1 MTRSTAPRPMAMMVY
16 RAASDGL
23 GKGAF
28 FLVTLVA
35 ARQLSQDAFGIFS
48 LGTTVGW
55 IAAVAT
61 DFGIQLHTARAV
73 AQHPGQAARLLGAW
87 GRIRVATATLAIVA
101 VGAGLLV
108 TRTPVPIATAIFLLS
123 LGYIAAAMLEFLYYV
138 FRGLSRSDLESTL
151 TVAQRTGTLCV
162 ALLVLWWRPDV
173 RLLGAAMLLPVA
185 AALWFAL
192 RWARQLVNQRHMD
205 AEALQNRSV
214 VAADAARA
222 VFAIGAGIVLSAL
235 YFRIDVFL
243 VNAWSGPA
251 AVGLYNAVFRLV
263 DALRLFPGAVIA
275 VMLPALFRSGDGRL
289 VTRLT
294 FALGAGTTVA
304 AAVLGAIAPWL
315 VPALYGS
322 SYADAVPAFR
332 ALLFALPLMAVNL
345 ALTHQLLGWQGQR
358 AYACICGGALLFN
371 LALNGFLIPRLGILG
386 AAWTTVWTEAFVT
399 VGCVVALFATGTR
412 ALPLSERTAF

>member
-1 MTRSTAPRPMAMMVY
+1 M
-16 RAASDGL
+16 
-23 GKGAF
+23 
-28 FLVTLVA
+28 
-35 ARQLSQDAFGIFS
+35 
-48 LGTTVGW
+48 
-55 IAAVAT
+55 
-61 DFGIQLHTARAV
+61 
-73 AQHPGQAARLLGAW
+73 
-87 GRIRVATATLAIVA
+87 ATAVLAILA

-123 LGYIAAAMLEFLYYV
+123 LGYIAAALLEFLYYV

-192 RWARQLVNQRHMD
+192 RWARQLVNQRRAD
-205 AEALQNRSV
+205 DEALQHRPIV
-214 VAADAARA
+214 PADDARA

-289 VTRLT
+289 ITRLT
-294 FALGAGTTVA
+294 LWLGAGTTVA
-304 AAVLGAIAPWL
+304 AALLGAIAPWL
-315 VPALYGS
+315 IPALYGS

-332 ALLFALPLMAVNL
+332 TLLFALPLMAVNL
-345 ALTHQLLGWQGQR
+345 ALTLQLLGWQGQR

-386 AAWTTVWTEAFVT
+386 AAWSTVWTETFVT
-399 VGCVVALFATGTR
+399 VGCAVALVATGAR